1 MTFTT
6 IFKDFRS
13 LTLIWNVKDDYNWSI
28 LCIFG
33 IDKLFWALDGWKMV
47 KEQNFTFYFASKLPN
62 VTPPTIFTKN
72 GELEIYDMVPYAF
85 FKA

>member
-6 IFKDFRS
+6 IFKGFRR
-13 LTLIWNVKDDYNWSI
+13 LLWILNVKDGYKWSI
-28 LCIFG
+28 LSIFS

-62 VTPPTIFTKN
+62 VTPPTIFIKN